1 LARVFSTLLVLGL
14 LGGTAAAF
22 AVTEKLKL
30 EKSPIANVEVTKTIS
45 PVCTCP
51 SFRAMIKF
59 RLRKTDRLTVA
70 IVDSHGNL
78 VRTLRRNELLGRG
91 IQRFAWNGRDD
102 RDVPVPDGS
111 YQPRIHF
118 ARAHRTILMPS
129 PIAVDTVPP
138 RARVVRITPRVFSP
152 DHDFRAD
159 LLRVRFRFS
168 EDSRALLYVDG
179 VLRMK
184 VKQYVK
190 NGVLRWN
197 GNVDGRPLPAGTY
210 GIELRGEDRAGNLSA
225 ATPTAFV
232 RIRYVTLA
240 PRVVHVAELK
250 RFGVR
255 VSTDAKRY
263 RWRLGKRHGTARRRV
278 LVLRAGYQGR
288 YRLVVTASGH
298 SATTIV
304 LVGRR

>member
-1 LARVFSTLLVLGL
+1 MFSTLLVLGL

-30 EKSPIANVEVTKTIS
+30 EKSPIANVQVTKTIS

-51 SFRAMIKF
+51 SFRAKVWF

-70 IVDSHGNL
+70 IVDSDGKV
-78 VRTLRRNELLGRG
+78 VRTLADGELRGRG
-91 IQRFAWNGRDD
+91 RQKLFWNGRDQN
-102 RDVPVPDGS
+102 DVPVPDGS
-111 YQPRIHF
+111 YQPRVHF

-129 PIAVDTVPP
+129 PILVDTVPP
-138 RARVVRITPRVFSP
+138 RARLVRITPRVFSP

-159 LLRVRFRFS
+159 LLRMRFRFS
-168 EDSRALLYVDG
+168 EDSRALLYVNG

-184 VKQYVK
+184 VKQYLK
-190 NGVLRWN
+190 SGVLRWN
-197 GNVDGRPLPAGTY
+197 GKVDGRPLPAGTY
-210 GIELRGEDRAGNLSA
+210 GVALRGEDRAGNLSA

-232 RIRYVTLA
+232 RVRYVTLR
-240 PRVVHVAELK
+240 PHVVRVGELK

-255 VSTDAKRY
+255 VSTDATRY
-263 RWRLGKRHGTARRRV
+263 RWRLGQRHGTARRRV

-288 YRLVVTASGH
+288 YRLVVTARGH
-298 SATTIV
+298 SATTVV
-304 LVGRR
+304 LVRRR